1 MNKKNVLNKIHGG
14 GVFSYLNIPSF
25 SIPFFGV
32 DWQSCES
39 LCLFCA
45 LNGGNINE

>member
-1 MNKKNVLNKIHGG
+1 MNNKMVQNKVQWGG
-14 GVFSYLNIPSF
+14 AFNNLSTASF
-25 SIPFFGV
+25 CVPFFGINR
-32 DWQSCES
+32 QSSER